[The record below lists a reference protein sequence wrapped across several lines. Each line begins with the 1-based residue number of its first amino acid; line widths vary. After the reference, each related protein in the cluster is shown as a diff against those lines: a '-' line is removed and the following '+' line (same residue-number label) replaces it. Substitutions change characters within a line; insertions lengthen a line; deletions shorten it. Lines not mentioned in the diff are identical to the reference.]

1 VRCAPVAR
9 DNSPTRRANPNA
21 KIGFPEP
28 EEQLKSCEPACG
40 AATGIHCG
48 VGVRRHDF
56 EQSEK
61 RGRRAVASPTEP
73 HGRRRVGGT
82 RHMTVACD
90 GGAGAQA
97 GVRHRDGRTPRPY
110 RLRRTHAP
118 RPQFCESRPVQ
129 RAVASP
135 STCRSY
141 CEVRTRRMRHLITR
155 RAANPNRCWIYGA
168 VRAARILLTG
178 VWGGHGGPLGRGD
191 EASRF

>member
-1 VRCAPVAR
+1 MRCAPVAR

-97 GVRHRDGRTPRPY
+97 GVRQ
-110 RLRRTHAP
+110 LRGEDAPSQPSAKKHAP
-118 RPQFCESRPVQ
+118 WPQFCESRPVQ
-129 RAVASP
+129 RAARAVTRKIEATVRVSRRSVGTARLP
-135 STCRSY
+135 SLCSTPACAPAPPSHATFIFRVPPS
-141 CEVRTRRMRHLITR
+141 RRR
-155 RAANPNRCWIYGA
+155 P
-168 VRAARILLTG
+168 
-178 VWGGHGGPLGRGD
+178 
-191 EASRF
+191 